1 MQHATE
7 NEKESRANT
16 MTVYGHGINDLDEPA
31 RIYIGGKKRHC
42 PFYQTWASMLKR
54 AYSEKKKVSHPTY
67 EGVTVTPEWW
77 SRRAFTEW
85 MRGQEWQ
92 GRHLDKDILWPGN
105 KIYAPDKCLFVPPEI
120 NNLLTNCRSSPW
132 RVPRRRLIPQRQRKK
147 FEAYTS
153 IKNKFTHIGY
163 FTDVNKAECAF
174 LRAKI
179 GEIRRKAAQYPGPIS
194 TGLHRHIAVKEQRLK
209 ELEAILCQTPTLSLT
224 SRQTISTPLSS
235 TLSVLVS

>member
-7 NEKESRANT
+7 NEKESRGNI

-31 RIYIGGKKRHC
+31 RIYSGGKKRHC
-42 PFYQTWASMLKR
+42 PFYKTWANMIKR
-54 AYSEKKKVSHPTY
+54 SYYEKSKVSQPTY

-92 GRHLDKDILWPGN
+92 GRQLDKDILWPGN
-105 KIYAPDKCLFVPPEI
+105 KIYAPDKCLFVPQEI
-120 NNLLTNCRSSPW
+120 NNLLTNRAAARGEYPEGVSY
-132 RVPRRRLIPQRQRKK
+132 RKQRKK

-153 IKNKFTHIGY
+153 IKNKFTHIGL
-163 FTDVNKAECAF
+163 FTDVNEAECAF

-179 GEIRRKAAQYPGPIS
+179 GEIRRKADEYPGPIS
-194 TGLHRHIAVKEQRLK
+194 TGLHRHIAVREQRLK

>member
-7 NEKESRANT
+7 NEKESRGNI
-16 MTVYGHGINDLDEPA
+16 MTVCGHGINDLDEPTA
-31 RIYIGGKKRHC
+31 RYIGGKRRHC
-42 PFYQTWASMLKR
+42 PLYHTWASMLQR
-54 AYSEKKKVSHPTY
+54 SYSEKKKVAYPTY
-67 EGVTVTPEWW
+67 KGVTVTPEWW

-120 NNLLTNCRSSPW
+120 NALLINAAAIRGEYPEGVSCR
-132 RVPRRRLIPQRQRKK
+132 RDIKK
-147 FEAYTS
+147 LQAY
-153 IKNKFTHIGY
+153 IRIDNKVTRIGY
-163 FTDVNKAECAF
+163 FTDVNEAECAY

-179 GEIRRKAAQYPGPIS
+179 GEIHRKADKYPGPIS

>member
-31 RIYIGGKKRHC
+31 CIYIGGKIRHC
-42 PFYQTWASMLKR
+42 PFYRTWSSMLER
-54 AYSEKKKVSHPTY
+54 SYSEKRKVSHPTY

-92 GRHLDKDILWPGN
+92 GRQLDKDILWPGN
-105 KIYAPDKCLFVPPEI
+105 KIYAPDKCLFAPPEI
-120 NNLLTNCRSSPW
+120 NNLLTNSAATRGEYPEGVAYD
-132 RVPRRRLIPQRQRKK
+132 RYHKK
-147 FEAYTS
+147 FKAYTS

-194 TGLHRHIAVKEQRLK
+194 TGLHRHIAVREQRLQ